1 MKDKEHI
8 EYTNKTMRFINKM
21 TDEIYEA
28 LIDREFEDLQD
39 SIYILIDSLKNLQDE
54 TLPRIRTRTIPP
66 RWDNQN

>member
-8 EYTNKTMRFINKM
+8 EYTNKTMIFINKM

-39 SIYILIDSLKNLQDE
+39 SIYILIDSLKNLQNE
-54 TLPRIRTRTIPP
+54 TLLRIRTRAIPP
-66 RWDNQN
+66 RWDN

>member
-8 EYTNKTMRFINKM
+8 EYTNNTMRFINNM

-39 SIYILIDSLKNLQDE
+39 SISILIDSLKNLQNE

-66 RWDNQN
+66 RWDN

>member
-8 EYTNKTMRFINKM
+8 EYTNKTMRSINKM

-66 RWDNQN
+66 RWDN

>member
-8 EYTNKTMRFINKM
+8 EYTNKTMIFINKM

-66 RWDNQN
+66 RWDN

>member
-8 EYTNKTMRFINKM
+8 EYTNKTMSFINKM

-66 RWDNQN
+66 RWNN

>member
-8 EYTNKTMRFINKM
+8 EYTNNTMRFINKM

-39 SIYILIDSLKNLQDE
+39 SIYILIDSLKNLQNE
-54 TLPRIRTRTIPP
+54 TLLRIRTRAIPP
-66 RWDNQN
+66 RWDN

>member
-39 SIYILIDSLKNLQDE
+39 SIYILIDSLKKLQDE

-66 RWDNQN
+66 RWDN

>member
-8 EYTNKTMRFINKM
+8 EYTNKTINFINKM

-39 SIYILIDSLKNLQDE
+39 SIYILIDSLKNLQNE

-66 RWDNQN
+66 RWDN

>member
-8 EYTNKTMRFINKM
+8 EYTNKTMSFINKM

-66 RWDNQN
+66 RWDN

>member
-66 RWDNQN
+66 RWDN

>member
-8 EYTNKTMRFINKM
+8 EYTNNTMRFINNM

-39 SIYILIDSLKNLQDE
+39 SIYILIDSLKNLQNE

-66 RWDNQN
+66 RWDN

>member
-8 EYTNKTMRFINKM
+8 EYTNKTMSFINKM

-54 TLPRIRTRTIPP
+54 TLPRIRTRTVPP
-66 RWDNQN
+66 RWDN

>member
-54 TLPRIRTRTIPP
+54 TLPRIRTRTVPP
-66 RWDNQN
+66 RWDN

>member
-8 EYTNKTMRFINKM
+8 EYTNNTMRFINNM

-66 RWDNQN
+66 RWDN